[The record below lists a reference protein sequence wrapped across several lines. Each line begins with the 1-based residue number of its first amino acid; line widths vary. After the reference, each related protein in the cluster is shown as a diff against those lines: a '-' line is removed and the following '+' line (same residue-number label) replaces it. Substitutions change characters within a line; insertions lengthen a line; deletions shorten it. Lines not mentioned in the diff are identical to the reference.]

1 MASGWSNPPHWP
13 PSGPRPGFA
22 GPPRPVQPNTSVRAH
37 GPPIAFY
44 GFPVPTSPMVVDLCP
59 PVRRGGLLPHPP
71 LRASGGLAIPFPDP
85 RQQIRLGQRAP
96 QPPDMRGGVNIPIR
110 PAHVPLTVTQQPVL
124 LMSSGSSTSTSG
136 NVSSTNS
143 HPNNHLR
150 RRQGRNTDDSS
161 SGRSEGS
168 RSRSSSGVHPRP
180 PTPVSSLAV
189 LSPLRP
195 RRSYRTW
202 SPPYLYGD
210 VDDDDYDLVYDYRF
224 EFEPYDLSEDSDDD
238 MYFLAPHSFRD
249 SPPARLKGGYECQ
262 FVKPFTSEVQTEC
275 SICLSVLREPFLV
288 DCCGYRFCKSCI
300 ETVSDDLKPCPLCN
314 KDFKTFP
321 DKQLQRMLNQK
332 EVYCKHKDEGCE
344 WTGVLTKLDEHLN
357 INCEDS
363 NKHLDG
369 CKYSMLTCKHCEK
382 SVQRKDFKLHNIRCS
397 GEKYTCEYC
406 NEYSASYHRV
416 TEDHWPECPA
426 HPVDCPNGCG
436 DETLKRREVNKHVA
450 CDCPQTVVQCDLA
463 HYGCNVE
470 LPRVDMTSHLES
482 GTVDHISLLLKKIT
496 ELQAENDGL
505 KEEFADVAFELYCVK
520 DMNGVF
526 EDIDDFIEELKRKD
540 GELEEKD
547 CEIQRLQKQLEEAT
561 MHTKASPSSHQ
572 MPAVTLLPPSYSN
585 DNTKA
590 LLVSNLPSNVNEQKL
605 KSLLGPFGR
614 VIKVKILKNSD
625 ALVFFEHPDSVN
637 KAMTKN
643 KTCPLKLHGHKLSL
657 HESSYPI
664 H

>member
-13 PSGPRPGFA
+13 PIGPRPSFA
-22 GPPRPVQPNTSVRAH
+22 GPPRPGPPRPGLPTNSARAH

-44 GFPVPTSPMVVDLCP
+44 NCTMPTP
-59 PVRRGGLLPHPP
+59 PVVLYPPGRRGGLLPHPP
-71 LRASGGLAIPFPDP
+71 SRASGGLAIPFADP
-85 RQQIRLGQRAP
+85 GQQIRLEQRAP
-96 QPPDMRGGVNIPIR
+96 LQPPDVRGGVNIPIR
-110 PAHVPLTVTQQPVL
+110 PSHVPPAPYIVY
-124 LMSSGSSTSTSG
+124 SRSSTSTSG
-136 NVSSTNS
+136 NVSSINS
-143 HPNNHLR
+143 HPNNHQR

-161 SGRSEGS
+161 SGRSEAS
-168 RSRSSSGVHPRP
+168 TSRSSFS
-180 PTPVSSLAV
+180 V
-189 LSPLRP
+189 LSQLRP
-195 RRSYRTW
+195 IHSYRGW
-202 SPPYLYGD
+202 SPPPFYSD
-210 VDDDDYDLVYDYRF
+210 FDEDDYYDMVYDYI

-300 ETVSDDLKPCPLCN
+300 ETVRDDCKPCPLCN

-332 EVYCKHKDEGCE
+332 EVYCKHKDKGCE
-344 WTGVLTKLDEHLN
+344 WTGELTKLDEHLN
-357 INCEDS
+357 LNCEDS
-363 NKHLDG
+363 DKRLDG
-369 CKYSMLTCKHCEK
+369 CKYSTLTCKHCEK

-406 NEYSASYHRV
+406 NEYSGSYHKV
-416 TEDHWPECPA
+416 SEDHWPECPA

-436 DETLKRREVNKHVA
+436 DKMLKRCEVNKHVA
-450 CDCPQTVVQCDLA
+450 CDCPQTVIQCDLA
-463 HYGCNVE
+463 HYGCSVR

-482 GTVDHISLLLKKIT
+482 GTVDHISLLMKKIA
-496 ELQAENDGL
+496 ELQDENDGL
-505 KEEFADVAFELYCVK
+505 KEEFADVAFELHCVK
-520 DMNGVF
+520 DTNDDIL
-526 EDIDDFIEELKRKD
+526 EDTNDLIEELKIKD
-540 GELEEKD
+540 GELEAKD
-547 CEIQRLQKQLEEAT
+547 CEIERLQKQLDEAA
-561 MHTKASPSSHQ
+561 MHTPTSHQ
-572 MPAVTLLPPSYSN
+572 VPTVNLPPPSYSN
-585 DNTKA
+585 DDTKA
-590 LLVSNLPSNVNEQKL
+590 LLVSNLPPNVNEQKL

-614 VIKVKILKNSD
+614 VVRVNILKNSD

-637 KAMTKN
+637 KAMAKS
-643 KTCPLKLHGHKLSL
+643 KTGTLKLHGHKLFL